1 MTEKLAVG
9 SLAPNFTGVTNNNQT
24 VSLADYASGW
34 LVLYFYP
41 KDDTPGCTIEANDF
55 THYIPHFKQ
64 LGAQV
69 VGASPDSVESH
80 CNFISKYNLGI
91 TLISDEDHKVAES
104 YAAWGLKNFMGK
116 ESMGIIRSTF
126 LINPAGKVAQAWY
139 GVKANGHAETVLNTL
154 KTLI

>member
-9 SLAPNFTGVTNNNQT
+9 SLAPNFTAVNNNNQT

-55 THYIPHFKQ
+55 TSYIPHFKQ
-64 LGAQV
+64 FGAQV
-69 VGASPDSVESH
+69 IGVSPDSVESH

-91 TLISDEDHKVAES
+91 TLLSDSDHKVAES
-104 YAAWGLKNFMGK
+104 YGAWGLKNFMGK

-126 LINPAGKVAQAWY
+126 LIDPTGKIAKAWY
-139 GVKANGHAETVLNTL
+139 SVKANGHAEAVLNAF
-154 KTLI
+154 KSLI